1 MYRAHLVAGA
11 SLQTAPSEAFNFGT
25 GDFTVMT
32 MISSVKGGTAVA
44 RKGAAGGSG
53 NGGFLLVVNP
63 DGSVKFATD
72 NGFGYYQVV
81 SAPSS
86 ILDGDCHTI
95 AGIRTGAQLSIFI
108 DGVAVSVTASGNAAP
123 PLNVNN
129 NLPLTIGCTQ
139 QYQEP
144 HNQFL
149 GNLMNVSVWNTALRG
164 DLLVSA
170 AFARITGSEANL
182 QGYWTLDDTTAD
194 LSPHRNPARS
204 VGAVTYEYCLHCM
217 WVAGDNAYTF
227 CSIAN
232 MPDQNT
238 PDMTVTLAR
247 DVSVPTG
254 SRSFG
259 MSILANQDVPA
270 FPVGAQVVLTDPLGN
285 AYNQDANTDGL
296 FVLTRNGQ
304 PWAVMV
310 TNPIAGKW
318 TVRVTA
324 PSKTAFHLFTQ
335 TVPTSRVVQTC
346 EQTLAPLFQGVSG
359 HGYAVTDGMTA
370 RAQLSWS
377 LWDTIAAVAVGVIT
391 GAVVAGVIVA
401 SGGAAIPAVLAGLV
415 AFTGV
420 EASLANQALTVFD
433 TGNLPVATAQT
444 AGMAGF
450 VVAAG
455 KLLLMDANVEADRA
469 TQLIYKQRK
478 KKLYPVVTAST
489 FNKVQQQ
496 LVGEQMKRAKV
507 ADAMSGFAQGYVSGA
522 GHGKPTYLMGWYVS
536 GNDGPL
542 EEVLAT
548 FGAAKFSAQEV
559 SGRIIHFFACNT
571 GAAGTDSSPGLGR
584 AMVTAGAVAFFGYN
598 LPFIINVEESPAFCS
613 CDIAIDLA
621 MIAGKTCELAY
632 NESIAL
638 YDSTIKRLKADGNTQ
653 AAAQLESNRNALVS
667 PVTSSMYGNKDAYLT
682 ISG

>member
-11 SLQTAPSEAFNFGT
+11 SLQTAPSEVFNFGT
-25 GDFTVMT
+25 GDFTVMA

-44 RKGAAGGSG
+44 RKGAVGGPG

-139 QYQEP
+139 QSQEP

-170 AFARITGSEANL
+170 AFARITGTEANL
-182 QGYWTLDDTTAD
+182 QGYWTLDNTTAD

-227 CSIAN
+227 CAIAN

-270 FPVGAQVVLTDPLGN
+270 FPSGAQVVLTDPLGN
-285 AYNQDANTDGL
+285 AYNQDTNTDGM
-296 FVLTRNGQ
+296 FVLTSNGQ

-324 PSKTAFHLFTQ
+324 PSRTAFHLFTQ

-359 HGYAVTDGMTA
+359 HGYAATDGMTA

-377 LWDTIAAVAVGVIT
+377 LWNTIAAVAVGVVT
-391 GAVVAGVIVA
+391 GVVVAGVVA
-401 SGGAAIPAVLAGLV
+401 SGGAAMPAVVAGLAV
-415 AFTGV
+415 FAGV
-420 EASLANQALTVFD
+420 DLSIASQALAAFD

-444 AGMAGF
+444 GGMAGF
-450 VVAAG
+450 VVAVR
-455 KLLLMDANVEADRA
+455 KLLLMDANVETDPA

-478 KKLYPVVTAST
+478 KKLYPAVTAST

-496 LVGEQMKRAKV
+496 LVGDQMKRPKV
-507 ADAMSGFAQGYVSGA
+507 ALAMSGFAQGYVSGS

-536 GNDGPL
+536 GNGGPL

-548 FGAAKFSAQEV
+548 SGAAQFTPQEV
-559 SGRIIHFFACNT
+559 RGKIIHFFACYT
-571 GAAGTDSSPGLGR
+571 GAVGSVTSPGLGR
-584 AMVTAGAVAFFGYN
+584 EMVTEGAVAFFGYN
-598 LPFIINVEESPAFCS
+598 SPVVINIAESPAFCD

-621 MIAGKTCELAY
+621 MIAGKTCEVAHY
-632 NESIAL
+632 KSIER
-638 YDSTIKRLKADGNTQ
+638 YDATIKTLKANGNMQ

-667 PVTSSMYGNKDAYLT
+667 PVTSSMYGSKDAYLT